1 MGNLEVISIN
11 FWNIVISLCNL
22 LLIFLIFKKFLYAPV
37 RKMLAARKAKIDGD
51 YAAAESAKA
60 AAEAEEAAYRAK
72 LDSAKAEADTVIKAA
87 VADADRRSDE
97 ILSEAKEKA
106 DGILRRAK
114 AEADLEMKKA
124 EDGIKTEI
132 VGVSA
137 ALAEKLLGREIKAG
151 DHRALIDDFLS
162 EVGNADDQRK

>member
-1 MGNLEVISIN
+1 MGNLEVISVN

-51 YAAAESAKA
+51 YAAAAKA
-60 AAEAEEAAYRAK
+60 KAEAEAEEEAYRRQM
-72 LDSAKAEADTVIKAA
+72 DGAKAEASALIKDA

-97 ILSEAKEKA
+97 ILSDAKEKA

-114 AEADLEMKKA
+114 TEADLEMKKA

-132 VGVSA
+132 IGVSA
-137 ALAEKLLGREIKAG
+137 ALAEKMLGREIKES
-151 DHRALIDDFLS
+151 DHRALIDAFLS
-162 EVGNADDQRK
+162 DVGNADDQRK

>member
-22 LLIFLIFKKFLYAPV
+22 LLIFLIVKKFLYAPV
-37 RKMLAARKAKIDGD
+37 QKMLAERKAKIDGD
-51 YAAAESAKA
+51 YTAAAKAKA
-60 AAEAEEAAYRAK
+60 DAEAQEAAYHQK
-72 LDSAKAEADTVIKAA
+72 LDGAKEEAGALIKAA

-106 DGILRRAK
+106 DGILRRAET
-114 AEADLEMKKA
+114 EADLEMKKA
-124 EDGIKTEI
+124 EEGIKTEI

-137 ALAEKLLGREIKAG
+137 ALAEKLLGREIHEG

-162 EVGNADDQRK
+162 EVGNSDDQRK